1 MSTPILDKLPFTLQ
15 CLPYGIISTADSEPR
30 CAVAIGDHA
39 IDLFEYAHSGRL
51 ESVSEAFGDIE
62 FDHVFGQVSPPIPYQ
77 FSLMNNKY
85 IEAKLYDQNRRLTKH
100 QTSPLSTH
108 SPPSTNRSVA
118 PCERKSAKISRP
130 TPCRKHVSWVWMK

>member
-39 IDLFEYAHSGRL
+39 IDLLEYAHSGRL

-62 FDHVFGQVSPPIPYQ
+62 FDHVFGQVSSP
-77 FSLMNNKY
+77 
-85 IEAKLYDQNRRLTKH
+85 TKH
-100 QTSPLSTH
+100 QFSFHEKTMK
-108 SPPSTNRSVA
+108 PSYTIKTNN
-118 PCERKSAKISRP
+118 
-130 TPCRKHVSWVWMK
+130 